1 MMTHPK
7 HALIDDGGLLLRYFL
22 YVGQVKV
29 LLFFFLRE

>member
-7 HALIDDGGLLLRYFL
+7 HALIDDGGLLLRYL

-29 LLFFFLRE
+29 LLLFFF

>member
-7 HALIDDGGLLLRYFL
+7 HALIDDGGLLLRYL

-29 LLFFFLRE
+29 MIEC